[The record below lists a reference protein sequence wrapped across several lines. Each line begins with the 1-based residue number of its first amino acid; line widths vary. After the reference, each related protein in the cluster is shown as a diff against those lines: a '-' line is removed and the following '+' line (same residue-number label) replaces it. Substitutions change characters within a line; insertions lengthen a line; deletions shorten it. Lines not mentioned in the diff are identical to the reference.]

1 MERIAWT
8 SPLPAVG
15 SGFSVVM
22 AERILR
28 EADTLDLPA
37 AWDRLGLGHPSRR
50 VSAYPA
56 RHRLAAVLAGLAC
69 GLKGIAP
76 GNTFLRP
83 NTALQ
88 ARLSGRFPDQGTI
101 HRWLDQVTPTQ
112 ADQLRDHLHA
122 VVRQHG
128 RFWQVLWSGEQ
139 LVVDVDGQGL
149 VARGPHF
156 ERATVG
162 YLGEGL
168 DRGYI
173 RYVCYAGQTHEVLDE
188 HVVPGNQTLMS
199 QLPGLLEALDTVIP
213 RADRDRVLL
222 RGDAHLGTIGNLRD
236 CRRHGYHY
244 LCPLQ
249 SWSAVKRLR
258 AAVQGRRGGR
268 FEETDSAGR
277 SHRVQFWV
285 VPRWQLRGK
294 GKQRRLVTRATV
306 YCDRVPGQKERWT
319 VLVSDLKRQKGRRL
333 WQRYHERGGTI
344 EEYNDQAERAYHL
357 EVVRTGHYEGLRALH
372 SLIGLCWDLTR
383 WATEELRLPPLPAP
397 QAARAAWQAAGSL
410 DLSAVLARAAH
421 SGLRLSRQRPGATLE
436 VEDTA
441 STAESLAWRQ
451 WLQQPIQL
459 RLRLTG

>member
-1 MERIAWT
+1 MTQQPFSSPQREPTMQRIAWT

-69 GLKGIAP
+69 GLKGSAP

-88 ARLSGRFPDQGTI
+88 ARLSRRFPD
-101 HRWLDQVTPTQ
+101 
-112 ADQLRDHLHA
+112 
-122 VVRQHG
+122 
-128 RFWQVLWSGEQ
+128 
-139 LVVDVDGQGL
+139 
-149 VARGPHF
+149 
-156 ERATVG
+156 
-162 YLGEGL
+162 
-168 DRGYI
+168 
-173 RYVCYAGQTHEVLDE
+173 
-188 HVVPGNQTLMS
+188 PGNQTLMS

-306 YCDRVPGQKERWT
+306 YCDRVPGQQERWT
-319 VLVSDLKRQKGRRL
+319 VLVSD
-333 WQRYHERGGTI
+333 
-344 EEYNDQAERAYHL
+344 
-357 EVVRTGHYEGLRALH
+357 
-372 SLIGLCWDLTR
+372 
-383 WATEELRLPPLPAP
+383 
-397 QAARAAWQAAGSL
+397 
-410 DLSAVLARAAH
+410 
-421 SGLRLSRQRPGATLE
+421 
-436 VEDTA
+436 
-441 STAESLAWRQ
+441 
-451 WLQQPIQL
+451 
-459 RLRLTG
+459 